1 MMTIGAKLTKKVDN
15 DMLVIDGFK
24 LFYLGA
30 PKQTAIRDV
39 NMESL
44 SNEVEGYYNLNGQR
58 IAKPGRGI
66 TIVKFKDGRSVKV
79 Q

>member
-44 SNEVEGYYNLNGQR
+44 SNEVKGYYNLNGQR
-58 IAKPGRGI
+58 IAQPGRGI